1 MEKDYSKIVEEIL
14 EILKNNE
21 ITYRELYMLLEK
33 ISDKFRSLAVIK
45 KD

>member
-1 MEKDYSKIVEEIL
+1 MKKDYSKIIEEML